1 METVDKKLCPF
12 CAGEIPSD
20 AILCKHCGGDLH
32 RIRIAEPKAKPES
45 QNRYKI
51 VADGCKFGIA
61 FQGEVKVHGMTLK
74 EAESTIW
81 ILNNAIK
88 EAREARSH

>member
-1 METVDKKLCPF
+1 MEKVEKKLCPF

-20 AILCKHCGGDLH
+20 AILCKHCRGDLR
-32 RIRIAEPKAKPES
+32 RIRIVEPKAKS
-45 QNRYKI
+45 KDRYKI

-61 FQGEVKVHGMTLK
+61 FQGEVKVHGRTLK

-81 ILNNAIK
+81 ILNNAIEETK
-88 EAREARSH
+88 EALSR